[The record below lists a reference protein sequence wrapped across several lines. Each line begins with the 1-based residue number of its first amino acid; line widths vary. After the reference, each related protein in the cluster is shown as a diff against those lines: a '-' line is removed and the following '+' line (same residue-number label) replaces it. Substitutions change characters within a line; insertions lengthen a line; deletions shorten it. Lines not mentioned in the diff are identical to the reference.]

1 MKNTL
6 NIKTLRMVVTGV
18 SLAIAAQASMAAV
31 DASMAEQLKTTLTPV
46 GAEKAGNADNTIPAW
61 SGGYSKVAEGYTSGE
76 PRPDPF
82 AGEQP
87 LFTITADNLSQYS
100 AQLNDG
106 VKALFAKNPDFRMN
120 IYPTHRTAAAPQWVY
135 DNTLKNAT
143 NAALAA
149 DEASV
154 SGAYGGIPFPIPE
167 TGAEVMWNHRLGWS
181 GQSVEYAMKTYIVT
195 SDGHR
200 SLASEGEELLQFPYY
215 YKEGNAASYSGV
227 NQLGRFIVTGPASK
241 AGEAILVHD
250 PSVAE
255 KKRAIWQYLVGQRRV
270 RKAPS
275 VAYDTPDFVTSG
287 VGLFD
292 EAFMMFGPID
302 RHSYKLAG
310 KKEIFIPYNN
320 NHAAQVGIDE
330 LMGDHYLN
338 PENVRWELHRVWVVE
353 AELKPGLR
361 HTVPKRTYYIDE
373 DSWKIVLFDG
383 WDAKGDLWRMN
394 YSLTYLVPE
403 LPALVTNVMWGG
415 YDLQTGA
422 YYLNAAMNGGTPH
435 YRVREPISE
444 GTWSPVELANQGAR

>member
-6 NIKTLRMVVTGV
+6 KALVTGV
-18 SLAIAAQASMAAV
+18 ALALTSQLSLAAV
-31 DASMAEQLKTTLTPV
+31 DAQTAAQLNTTLTPL
-46 GAEKAGNADNTIPAW
+46 GAEKSGNAAGTIPEW
-61 SGGYSKVAEGYTSGE
+61 KGGYTTVAAGYKSGE
-76 PRPDPF
+76 VRPDPF
-82 AGEQP
+82 ASDKP
-87 LFTITADNLSQYS
+87 LFTITAANLAQYS
-100 AQLNDG
+100 DQLSDG

-120 IYPTHRTAAAPQWVY
+120 IYPTHRSAAAPEWVY
-135 DNTLKNAT
+135 SNTEKNAT
-143 NAALAA
+143 RAELAA
-149 DEASV
+149 DETSV
-154 SGAYGGIPFPIPE
+154 SGAYGGIPFPIPK

-181 GQSVEYAMKTYIVT
+181 GESVEYAMKTYIVT
-195 SDGHR
+195 ADGHR
-200 SLASEGEELLQFPYY
+200 SLASEGDELMQFPYY
-215 YKEGNAASYSGV
+215 YKEGDAADYSGV

-250 PSVAE
+250 PSIAG

-302 RHSYKLAG
+302 RHHYKLLG
-310 KKEIFIPYNN
+310 KKELFIPYNN
-320 NHAAQVGIDE
+320 NRAAQVSIDE
-330 LMGDHYLN
+330 LMGEHFLN
-338 PENVRWELHRVWVVE
+338 PENVRWELHRVWVVD
-353 AELKPGLR
+353 AELKDGMR
-361 HTVPKRTYYIDE
+361 HTVPKRTYYVDE